1 MKGDACSPCFFEFT
15 DIENDMKL
23 FSRSLILTAIS
34 ALVFGADS
42 TAASADIASNSA
54 KPVRIILVGDS
65 TMAPNS
71 GYGDAL
77 CKRFK
82 PEVTCLNLAKGGRSS
97 SSYRAEGSWDIV
109 QNLLK
114 NREQFSQTYVLIQF
128 GHNDQPGKPGR
139 STDLATE
146 FPANIARYVDDLQ
159 AAGAQ
164 AILVTPLTRRT
175 FKGTQ
180 LQNDLRAWAEASM
193 AVAANKHVPL
203 LDLNAD
209 SYSSVQAMGQAE
221 ADTLAMAP
229 PPATSDTPAATV
241 PVALSTPATT
251 SATASASAPSPD
263 IVKTERAGAA
273 RPLFDRTHLG
283 SKGAAHFS
291 AIVLTELLQAVPAL
305 DAKVSKDARP

>member
-1 MKGDACSPCFFEFT
+1 
-15 DIENDMKL
+15 MKL
-23 FSRSLILTAIS
+23 FSRSFILTAIS
-34 ALVFGADS
+34 ALVFGAYS
-42 TAASADIASNSA
+42 TAASADSASTD
-54 KPVRIILVGDS
+54 KPVRMILVGDS

-71 GYGDAL
+71 GYGDAF

-146 FPANIARYVDDLQ
+146 FPVNIARYVDDLQ

-164 AILVTPLTRRT
+164 AVLVTPLTRRT
-175 FKGTQ
+175 FKGSQ
-180 LQNDLRAWAEASM
+180 LQNDLRPWAEASM
-193 AVAANKHVPL
+193 TVAANKHVPL

-209 SYSSVQAMGQAE
+209 SYRSVQAMGQAE

-229 PPATSDTPAATV
+229 PPPATTDTPAPASVTV
-241 PVALSTPATT
+241 SAPVSTPAP
-251 SATASASAPSPD
+251 ASASAPSAD

-305 DAKVSKDARP
+305 DAKVSKEARP